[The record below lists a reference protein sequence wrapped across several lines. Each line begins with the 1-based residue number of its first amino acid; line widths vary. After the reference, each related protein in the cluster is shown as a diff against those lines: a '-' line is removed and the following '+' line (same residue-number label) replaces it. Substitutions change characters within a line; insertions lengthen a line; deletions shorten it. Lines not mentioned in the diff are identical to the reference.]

1 MEIIKLKTTY
11 VLGICLL
18 LSLQYGETTYLPVP
32 YNISLVLTKWSPPE
46 VRVFWIYDS
55 KNESSLIHFDVTYRP
70 QNARYRIVQEV
81 SPKECSVV
89 LNHLLPGIP
98 YHLHL
103 TPISEIG
110 SGNHSEV
117 IHFISPKVQDVA
129 KEKNQSLEKA
139 RATPE
144 VREEEIVIVVLV
156 LAVWVAVI
164 LVFFNKWGKI
174 RMLEPYQPDYRS
186 PLYKSTRVSL
196 VEPILEELPRESRV
210 ALSGQPRQNSII
222 MSSTYSRL
230 RQNSVFIGSTYN
242 RTTMMA
248 ESGVPRK
255 VKSAEDIKSLVI
267 QIGHH
272 RQNTAI

>member
-1 MEIIKLKTTY
+1 MWEN
-11 VLGICLL
+11 
-18 LSLQYGETTYLPVP
+18 TYLPVP
-32 YNISLVLTKWSPPE
+32 YNISLVLTRWSPPE
-46 VRVFWIYDS
+46 VRVFWIFDS
-55 KNESSLIHFDVTYRP
+55 GNESSLIHFDVTYRP

-89 LNHLLPGIP
+89 LNHLLPGTP

-103 TPISEIG
+103 TPISKTG

-117 IHFISPKVQDVA
+117 IQFISPKVQNVA
-129 KEKNQSLEKA
+129 KEKNRSLEKA
-139 RATPE
+139 RTTPE

-156 LAVWVAVI
+156 LVVWVAVI

-196 VEPILEELPRESRV
+196 VEPILEGELPQGSRV
-210 ALSGQPRQNSII
+210 ALSGQPRQNSIL
-222 MSSTYSRL
+222 MGSTYSRL

-242 RTTMMA
+242 RTAMLA

-255 VKSAEDIKSLVI
+255 VKSAEDIKSLVV

-272 RQNTAI
+272 RQNTAL